1 MKLNFNKAQGL
12 TVPESFYALL
22 TKELEVI
29 ELPNKPFNSLTVNFR
44 DPNYSPTNGGY
55 HPVEIRLEKDT
66 KKWRLIYITDFSY
79 QGSPFPELV
88 KEINVCFVTEKVF
101 SLFGGWL
108 DNKISEALLQ
118 PFIDNFILYYSWDC
132 YEVTVSFD

>member
-1 MKLNFNKAQGL
+1 MKLNFNKVQGL

-22 TKELEVI
+22 TKELTVI
-29 ELPNKPFNSLTVNFR
+29 NPPQKLTNSMTINFR
-44 DPNYSPTNGGY
+44 DPSYSPTKGGY
-55 HPVEIRLEKDT
+55 HPVEIRLEKDIN
-66 KKWRLIYITDFSY
+66 KWRLIYITDFSY

-88 KEINVCFVTEKVF
+88 KEIDVCFVTEKVF

-108 DNKISEALLQ
+108 DNKISKELLQ
-118 PFIDNFILYYSWDC
+118 PFIDNFMLYYSWDC